1 MRTKRG
7 DVGLLRFIITVIRGA
22 LDYRYANC
30 MFIIRFIKGALDI
43 AKSIDFYTNFSVSC
57 NILRESKNESKTIK
71 D

>member
-7 DVGLLRFIITVIRGA
+7 DGGLLRFIITVISGA
-22 LDYRYANC
+22 LDMPIT

-43 AKSIDFYTNFSVSC
+43 AKSIDFDQNFLVSC
-57 NILRESKNESKTIK
+57 NFLRESKNESKTIK